1 MGTGWGDRQP
11 GTQMQDMV
19 AQKGGM
25 FVPGVIA
32 SSGSVAHCLNAGGMG
47 RIDYETETMI
57 AHALRRE
64 GFDASE
70 DGTGRGTPIV
80 PVAYSI
86 MPQNSGKDYKARQVD
101 VAQPLM
107 AGGPVGGNQ
116 GGDFL
121 LDTKAFD
128 CKGTQVQTDDSGAAN
143 PPVAYRTAGDGA
155 VYEEGD
161 VTAPLTTGTDQNAQ
175 VLTLAIRGRGDSHNL
190 EYRQDG
196 TANAVLTPSG
206 GRGGIGVGAIA
217 HGWAVRRLTPLECT
231 RLQGFP
237 DDYFTG
243 LRLNKPFADGPIY
256 KMLGNS
262 MAVNVMSWIG
272 QRIAAVDA
280 IVKGEAAS

>member
-1 MGTGWGDRQP
+1 
-11 GTQMQDMV
+11 
-19 AQKGGM
+19 
-25 FVPGVIA
+25 
-32 SSGSVAHCLNAGGMG
+32 MG

-57 AHALRRE
+57 AHALRGE
-64 GFDASE
+64 GHDASE
-70 DGTGRGTPIV
+70 DGTGRSTPIV
-80 PVAYSI
+80 
-86 MPQNSGKDYKARQVD
+86 
-101 VAQPLM
+101 
-107 AGGPVGGNQ
+107 
-116 GGDFL
+116 
-121 LDTKAFD
+121 
-128 CKGTQVQTDDSGAAN
+128 
-143 PPVAYRTAGDGA
+143 PVAYRTAGDGA

-161 VTAPLTTGTDQNAQ
+161 VTAPLTTGTDPNAQ

-196 TANAVLTPSG
+196 TANAVLTPNG

-243 LRLNKPFADGPIY
+243 LRLNKPFADGPVY